1 MPAMAYDAEPAAEPH
16 GLGWRIGWALAGFAP
31 FIAISAVH
39 LATKFA
45 DDTPLERFTKALA
58 IPSLAVGLGGVLLT
72 TRRKPRVVVVALLFV
87 GLALSW
93 VGDVALDRSLALG
106 LAFFLAAHLAYI
118 ATFHLAF
125 PQRRP
130 SRWAALAIPWFLA
143 LLVLVGPQLGGM
155 LGPVVLYSAILALM
169 AVWASRGS
177 ATLAVG
183 ALLFVTSDTVLA
195 FRTFTPR
202 LQHVSWTFVVM
213 ATYLTAQALIA
224 MGVLD
229 AENQPANDQE
239 RLNRTSG
246 SPVSSSIVSWPSA
259 ANPQPS

>member
-1 MPAMAYDAEPAAEPH
+1 MPTDAGAEQH
-16 GLGWRIGWALAGFAP
+16 GLGWRIGWTLAGFAP
-31 FIAISAVH
+31 FVAISAVH
-39 LATKFA
+39 LVTKFA
-45 DDTPLERFTKALA
+45 DDTPLEGFTKALA
-58 IPSLAVGLGGVLLT
+58 IPSLALGLGGVLLT

-93 VGDVALDRSLALG
+93 VGDVALDRSLAVG

-125 PQRRP
+125 PRRRP
-130 SRWAALAIPWFLA
+130 ARWAVLAIPWFLA

-155 LGPVVLYSAILALM
+155 RAPVVLYSAILGLM

-177 ATLAVG
+177 ATAAVG

-195 FRTFTPR
+195 FRTFTPS
-202 LQHVSWTFVVM
+202 LQHVGWTFVVM

-224 MGVLD
+224 MGVLG
-229 AENQPANDQE
+229 AEEPAADDQE
-239 RLNRTSG
+239 RLIRTSG
-246 SPVSSSIVSWPSA
+246 RPVSSSIVSWPSA
-259 ANPQPS
+259 TNPQPS